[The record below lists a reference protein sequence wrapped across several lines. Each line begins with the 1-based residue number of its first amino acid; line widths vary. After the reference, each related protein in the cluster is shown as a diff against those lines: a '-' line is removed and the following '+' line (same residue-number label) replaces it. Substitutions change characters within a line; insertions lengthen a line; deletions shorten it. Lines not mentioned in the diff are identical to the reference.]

1 MPNMKFDPSRSTPAG
16 YWRFAAEYFLAGKAV
31 HSAHPKLMVPSLQ
44 LYGQSL
50 ELALKAFLLKR
61 GVTLAQVEALRHS
74 LAEILSMCRR
84 RKLGTEVKLSAHDIA
99 LVNLLST
106 SYASHRLR
114 YIVTGFTTLPEPKF
128 MAQVCERV
136 VAGLE
141 RYCTG
146 SSWGIGRRGA

>member
-1 MPNMKFDPSRSTPAG
+1 MKFDPSRSTPAG

-31 HSAHPKLMVPSLQ
+31 HMAYPKLMAPPLQ

-61 GVTLAQVEALRHS
+61 GLALTEVETLRHR
-74 LAEILSMCRR
+74 LAEILSVCRT
-84 RKLGTEVKLSAHDIA
+84 RKLGTEVKLTGHDIA
-99 LVNLLST
+99 LVNLLSA

-114 YIVTGFTTLPEPKF
+114 YIVTGHYSLPELKF
-128 MAQVCERV
+128 MGQVCERV

-146 SSWGIGRRGA
+146 SAWGIARRGA